1 MAEKFE
7 LFKKFRGGK
16 VFALPAV
23 SRKGVK
29 YEYEYRNVKGS
40 GKTLKSVDIYRREI

>member
-1 MAEKFE
+1 MAKKFE

-16 VFALPAV
+16 VPALQAF

-40 GKTLKSVDIYRREI
+40 GRTLTSVDIYRREI